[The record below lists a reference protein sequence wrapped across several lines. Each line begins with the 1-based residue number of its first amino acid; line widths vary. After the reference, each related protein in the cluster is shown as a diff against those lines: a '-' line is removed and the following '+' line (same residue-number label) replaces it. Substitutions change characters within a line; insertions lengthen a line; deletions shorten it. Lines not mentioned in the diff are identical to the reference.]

1 MIELNSMNWGTKI
14 VLGMITFML
23 FIMGMVIY
31 MLHVHGR
38 DALIEE
44 NYYEKGI
51 DYNTEY
57 NAKQNVAVDNAKPKI
72 TNTPKQLLI
81 QLKDSATYQLVLMRA
96 SDSKDDLKLNGKTTG
111 DSNLILVDKAKLA
124 KGMWFISLTWRSA
137 NKDYL
142 YKNNI
147 TL

>member
-1 MIELNSMNWGTKI
+1 MNWGTKI

-23 FIMGMVIY
+23 FIIGMVIY
-31 MLHVHGR
+31 MFHVHGR

-57 NAKQNVAVDNAKPKI
+57 NAKQNVADDNAKPKI

-81 QLKDSATYQLVLMRA
+81 QLKAPAAYQLVLMRA

-111 DSNLILVDKAKLA
+111 DTNIILVDKAKLA
-124 KGMWFISLTWRSA
+124 KGMWFISLTWRVE

-142 YKNNI
+142 YKSNI
-147 TL
+147 SL

>member
-1 MIELNSMNWGTKI
+1 MNWGTKI

-23 FIMGMVIY
+23 FIVGMVIY
-31 MLHVHGR
+31 MFHVHGR

-57 NAKQNVAVDNAKPKI
+57 NAKQHVANDNAKPKI

-81 QLKDSATYQLVLMRA
+81 QLKAPAVYQLVLMRA

-111 DSNLILVDKAKLA
+111 DSNIILVDKAKLA
-124 KGMWFISLTWRSA
+124 KGLWFISLTWRVE

-142 YKNNI
+142 YKSNI
-147 TL
+147 SL

>member
-1 MIELNSMNWGTKI
+1 MNWGTKI

-23 FIMGMVIY
+23 FIIGMVIY
-31 MLHVHGR
+31 MFHVHGR

-57 NAKQNVAVDNAKPKI
+57 NAKQNVTNDNAKPKI

-81 QLKDSATYQLVLMRA
+81 QLKDSATYQLILMRA
-96 SDSKDDLKLNGKTTG
+96 SDSKDDLKLTGETTG
-111 DSNLILVDKAKLA
+111 DSNIILIDKTKLA
-124 KGMWFISLTWRSA
+124 KGIWFISLTWHSA

>member
-1 MIELNSMNWGTKI
+1 MNSMNWGTKI
-14 VLGMITFML
+14 ILGMITFML
-23 FIMGMVIY
+23 FIIGMVIY
-31 MLHVHGR
+31 MFHVHGR

-57 NAKQNVAVDNAKPKI
+57 NAKQNVADDNAKPKI

-96 SDSKDDLKLNGKTTG
+96 SDSKDDFKLNGKTTG
-111 DSNLILVDKAKLA
+111 DSNIILVDKAKLA
-124 KGMWFISLTWRSA
+124 KGVWFISLTWHAA

>member
-1 MIELNSMNWGTKI
+1 MNWGTKI

-23 FIMGMVIY
+23 FIIGMVIY
-31 MLHVHGR
+31 MFHVHGR

>member
-1 MIELNSMNWGTKI
+1 
-14 VLGMITFML
+14 MITFML
-23 FIMGMVIY
+23 FIIGMVIY
-31 MLHVHGR
+31 MFHVHGR

-51 DYNTEY
+51 DYDTEY
-57 NAKQNVAVDNAKPKI
+57 NAKQNVADDNAKPKI
-72 TNTPKQLLI
+72 TNTQKQLLI

-96 SDSKDDLKLNGKTTG
+96 SDSKDDLKLKGKTSG
-111 DSNLILVDKAKLA
+111 DSNIILVDKAKLA
-124 KGMWFISLTWRSA
+124 KGVWFISLTWRSA